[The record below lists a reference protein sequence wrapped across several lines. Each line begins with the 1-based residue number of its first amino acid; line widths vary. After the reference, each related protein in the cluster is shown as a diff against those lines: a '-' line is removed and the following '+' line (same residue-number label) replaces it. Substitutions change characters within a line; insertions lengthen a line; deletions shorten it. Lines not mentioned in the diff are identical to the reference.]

1 MHQLGNVAAKRPVT
15 GNLEN
20 SPMPAAVR
28 RMDEANRRAT
38 RVRRDLV
45 EELRRARIQAGVS
58 QRAVAAELGCDKATI
73 SRLERAVPP
82 DVGLAHLVRH
92 AAAVGMVLR
101 VDLFPAGA
109 PIRDAGQLKVLNRL
123 QPHVRPPFVWLL
135 EMPVGPNDLRAFD
148 AAAVMP
154 GCRIGFE
161 VWSRVRD
168 AQAQARSSQRKKVDA
183 RMDRLVLVFGE
194 TAANRSAVRAAGEAV
209 RRAFP
214 LTTRQVLSALREGR
228 DPGADGLVFV

>member
-1 MHQLGNVAAKRPVT
+1 
-15 GNLEN
+15 
-20 SPMPAAVR
+20 MPATLR
-28 RMDEANRRAT
+28 RMDEANRRAA
-38 RVRRDLV
+38 RIRRDLV
-45 EELRRARIQAGVS
+45 EELRRARVQCGVS
-58 QRAVAAELGCDKATI
+58 QRAVAAQLGCDKATI
-73 SRLERAVPP
+73 SRIERSLAQ
-82 DVGLAHLVRH
+82 DVGIGHLVRH
-92 AAAVGMVLR
+92 AAAVGLVLR
-101 VDLFPAGA
+101 TDLFPAGA

-123 QPHVRPPFVWLL
+123 QPHVRGPFAWLF

-154 GCRIGFE
+154 GCRIGFD

-168 AQAQARSSQRKKVDA
+168 AQAQARLSQRKKVDA

-194 TAANRSAVRAAGEAV
+194 TAANRSAVRDAGLAL

-214 LTTRQVLSALREGR
+214 LTTRQVLSALRNGR